1 MRDAYTD
8 QLDSI
13 RDDLLAMAR
22 LVREAVMA
30 GTSALLEGDAQR
42 AERVISGDAEVDALR
57 EKLEERS
64 FELLSLQNPV
74 AGDLRMLVASL
85 RMVSEFERMGDLAV
99 HVAKIARL
107 RVPEIAVPPA
117 VVPMIERM
125 AAVSRVPGVN
135 ALTDDFHPCQLL
147 ADLQTVR
154 ERTGRL
160 AGLTLAYLGDAANN
174 MAVGASLL
182 ATLEHFDDEWS
193 PELAKSWTEAYTV
206 VAEVMIA
213 KVEHIIAESDV
224 AAAEELEAA
233 DQEMDKLRRNSFREL
248 LGSDWKYGVEPAVDI
263 ALLGRYYERIADHA
277 VSIAR
282 RVVFLVTGEHP
293 QYA

>member
-1 MRDAYTD
+1 MRDAYSD

-30 GTSALLEGDAQR
+30 GTSALLEGDAPG
-42 AERVISGDAEVDALR
+42 AERVISNDATIDALR

-125 AAVSRVPGVN
+125 AA
-135 ALTDDFHPCQLL
+135 
-147 ADLQTVR
+147 
-154 ERTGRL
+154 
-160 AGLTLAYLGDAANN
+160 
-174 MAVGASLL
+174 
-182 ATLEHFDDEWS
+182 
-193 PELAKSWTEAYTV
+193 

-282 RVVFLVTGEHP
+282 RGVFLVTGEHP

>member
-1 MRDAYTD
+1 MRDAFSD

-13 RDDLLAMAR
+13 RDDLIQMAQ
-22 LVREAVMA
+22 LVRQAVRS
-30 GTSALLEGDAQR
+30 GTEALLEGDAAL
-42 AERVISGDAEVDALR
+42 AERVISDDSKLDALR
-57 EKLEERS
+57 EHLEERS
-64 FELLSLQNPV
+64 FEVLSLQNPV

-107 RVPEIAVPPA
+107 RVPEVAVPEA
-117 VVPMIERM
+117 VVPMIQRM
-125 AAVSRVPGVN
+125 AAV
-135 ALTDDFHPCQLL
+135 
-147 ADLQTVR
+147 
-154 ERTGRL
+154 
-160 AGLTLAYLGDAANN
+160 
-174 MAVGASLL
+174 
-182 ATLEHFDDEWS
+182 
-193 PELAKSWTEAYTV
+193 
-206 VAEVMIA
+206 AEIMVA
-213 KVEHIIAESDV
+213 KVEHIIEANDIT
-224 AAAEELEAA
+224 AAEELEFI

-248 LGSDWKYGVEPAVDI
+248 LGSDWKYGVEPAVDV